1 MFSFVGFFF
10 FFLTLALQSADFS
23 LCVWRRKLVE
33 RSITFEEW
41 RYGKKN
47 SCTKGASYPGHKNSN
62 SDRESQQPITQ
73 RDVNRGAI
81 GEGVGHD

>member
-23 LCVWRRKLVE
+23 LCVWRRRLVE

-41 RYGKKN
+41 RYGKKKILAQKVQATQATKIPIVIEKAN
-47 SCTKGASYPGHKNSN
+47 S
-62 SDRESQQPITQ
+62 Q
-73 RDVNRGAI
+73 
-81 GEGVGHD
+81 

>member
-23 LCVWRRKLVE
+23 LCVWRRRLVE

-41 RYGKKN
+41 
-47 SCTKGASYPGHKNSN
+47 
-62 SDRESQQPITQ
+62 
-73 RDVNRGAI
+73 
-81 GEGVGHD
+81 

>member
-1 MFSFVGFFF
+1 MFSFVAFFF

-23 LCVWRRKLVE
+23 LCVWRRRLVE

-47 SCTKGASYPGHKNSN
+47 FLAQKVQATQATKIPIVIEKANS
-62 SDRESQQPITQ
+62 Q
-73 RDVNRGAI
+73 
-81 GEGVGHD
+81 